1 MNKLKIVRLKNGEDI
16 MGFVTYTQHDGVY
29 DISHPMIL
37 DIDFSS
43 RQSQLMM
50 SYWLPVQ
57 LIEENVALIK
67 EDSILCF
74 MDPNDDLCEYYRT
87 TTQRLKD
94 ILDAKDIVDQMS
106 DEEVEDV
113 LQEFEDFKNSG
124 SVLH

>member
-16 MGFVTYTQHDGVY
+16 MGFVTYTQHDKIY
-29 DISHPMIL
+29 DVSHPMLL
-37 DIDFSS
+37 DIDYSN
-43 RQSQLMM
+43 RQSQLLM

-57 LIEENVALIK
+57 LIVENVALIS

-74 MDPNDDLCEYYRT
+74 MEPNEDLCEYYRT

-94 ILDAKDIVDQMS
+94 ILDTQQIVDQMND
-106 DEEVEDV
+106 DEIEQVM
-113 LQEFEDFKNSG
+113 QEFENFKNSG